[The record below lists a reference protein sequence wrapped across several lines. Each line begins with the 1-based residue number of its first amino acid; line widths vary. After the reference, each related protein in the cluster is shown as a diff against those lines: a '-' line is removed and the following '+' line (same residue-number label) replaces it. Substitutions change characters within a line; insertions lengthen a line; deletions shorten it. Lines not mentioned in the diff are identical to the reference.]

1 MNLDDLLR
9 PKSVGVISLNDKEF
23 TDSGILKRFMKF
35 TNRDS
40 ELHHG
45 NDVSGFLSF
54 HPSNPSTSQFG
65 LGQFVVGAQQ
75 DVNHTMNSS
84 LTGADPM
91 SDALKN
97 VVTDIL
103 RRTVNDIKSMLNR
116 YVNVNGYSFV
126 SLMPEIIFYI
136 RFAELCD
143 KMKKKNLPLCKAEVL
158 PKEDRNCCLRDIYN
172 LKLGI
177 KSANGENLDI
187 VTNDIDF
194 NDDRRIYILT
204 GPNRGGKTT
213 ITQAVGLAF
222 LLAQNGIYV
231 PATQMKFSPCDSIL
245 RIFLLMKTI
254 PLTSADSV
262 KKAKDLPKFSPRQA
276 VTACFC
282 STKALQQPMLPRAC
296 TLPVMLSNQ
305 CDISAQGRFLIPI
318 CTIWL
323 AILTR

>member
-1 MNLDDLLR
+1 
-9 PKSVGVISLNDKEF
+9 
-23 TDSGILKRFMKF
+23 
-35 TNRDS
+35 
-40 ELHHG
+40 
-45 NDVSGFLSF
+45 
-54 HPSNPSTSQFG
+54 
-65 LGQFVVGAQQ
+65 
-75 DVNHTMNSS
+75 MNSS

-103 RRTVNDIKSMLNR
+103 RRTVNEIKSMLNR

-158 PKEDRNCCLRDIYN
+158 PKEDRNCCLRDVYN

-222 LLAQNGIYV
+222 LLAQNMEY
-231 PATQMKFSPCDSIL
+231 M
-245 RIFLLMKTI
+245 FLQ
-254 PLTSADSV
+254 
-262 KKAKDLPKFSPRQA
+262 R
-276 VTACFC
+276 
-282 STKALQQPMLPRAC
+282 R
-296 TLPVMLSNQ
+296 
-305 CDISAQGRFLIPI
+305 
-318 CTIWL
+318 
-323 AILTR
+323 

>member
-1 MNLDDLLR
+1 
-9 PKSVGVISLNDKEF
+9 
-23 TDSGILKRFMKF
+23 MKF

-126 SLMPEIIFYI
+126 SLMP
-136 RFAELCD
+136 
-143 KMKKKNLPLCKAEVL
+143 
-158 PKEDRNCCLRDIYN
+158 RNH
-172 LKLGI
+172 
-177 KSANGENLDI
+177 
-187 VTNDIDF
+187 
-194 NDDRRIYILT
+194 
-204 GPNRGGKTT
+204 
-213 ITQAVGLAF
+213 F
-222 LLAQNGIYV
+222 LY
-231 PATQMKFSPCDSIL
+231 S
-245 RIFLLMKTI
+245 
-254 PLTSADSV
+254 
-262 KKAKDLPKFSPRQA
+262 
-276 VTACFC
+276 FC
-282 STKALQQPMLPRAC
+282 RAL
-296 TLPVMLSNQ
+296 
-305 CDISAQGRFLIPI
+305 
-318 CTIWL
+318 
-323 AILTR
+323 